1 MARPLPRSGGAASRV
16 FLVRVLIGLVALALA
31 GFALLAPAA
40 AHTNAP
46 GNNGTIKIHQSP
58 GEAEPIVRNE
68 PHVSCLF
75 HLHAFFADSGQTGDW
90 WIKAWPPTGDGS
102 TIVMSGS
109 YLTDANG
116 EWRSDDKTLPA
127 GHYKLFWQDP
137 PGANGV
143 RELKHKVFWVDEC
156 AQGSGSP
163 GASESAGGSVQASE
177 SAGASE
183 SPGGSVQASES
194 AGASES
200 PGGSV
205 QASESAAASESP
217 GGSVQASES
226 AGASESPGG
235 SVQASESA
243 GASASAG
250 GSVEASE
257 SAAASESAGASA
269 SAGGS
274 VAASVGAS
282 ASTGG
287 GGVAASEAGVT
298 PPNTATD
305 PGSANT
311 PDQGTWRWVVLA
323 MAALLGSLAV
333 TLPEK
338 GILRR
343 RR

>member
-40 AHTNAP
+40 AHTNVL
-46 GNNGTIKIHQSP
+46 GNNGTINIQQSP

-137 PGANGV
+137 PGANGI

-163 GASESAGGSVQASE
+163 G
-177 SAGASE
+177 
-183 SPGGSVQASES
+183 
-194 AGASES
+194 
-200 PGGSV
+200 
-205 QASESAAASESP
+205 ASESP

-243 GASASAG
+243 GASESPG

-323 MAALLGSLAV
+323 MAALLGSLAL

-343 RR
+343 RP

>member
-205 QASESAAASESP
+205 QASESAAASES
-217 GGSVQASES
+217 
-226 AGASESPGG
+226 
-235 SVQASESA
+235 
-243 GASASAG
+243 
-250 GSVEASE
+250 
-257 SAAASESAGASA
+257 AGASA

>member
-1 MARPLPRSGGAASRV
+1 M

-194 AGASES
+194 AGAS
-200 PGGSV
+200 
-205 QASESAAASESP
+205 
-217 GGSVQASES
+217 
-226 AGASESPGG
+226 
-235 SVQASESA
+235 
-243 GASASAG
+243 ASAG

>member
-16 FLVRVLIGLVALALA
+16 FLVRVLSGLVALALA

-205 QASESAAASESP
+205 
-217 GGSVQASES
+217 
-226 AGASESPGG
+226 
-235 SVQASESA
+235 
-243 GASASAG
+243 
-250 GSVEASE
+250 EASE

-323 MAALLGSLAV
+323 IAALLGSLAV